1 MRLLPIF
8 LLVMWTIA
16 CEESGPRPPT
26 SPTPAAQV
34 PPAVGGATAVD
45 LSGTVV
51 EIGAG
56 PVEGAT
62 VSARNCESNQ
72 QVLGQ
77 AQTDATGA
85 FRLTIDAATSAT
97 TRCMGLS
104 AQKVGYLPT
113 DSFQAGT
120 PPITIRMQRL
130 RRATGRVLEVDG
142 GPLQR
147 VKLST
152 AGQAGTATAT
162 DENGFFILN
171 GVGRW
176 FDLEKT
182 GFVTRQIQ
190 VPEGQDIDLQTI
202 HLQRT
207 MQVSAGS
214 RVTSRISSSDGYYDS
229 FTMWDEGVFC
239 SPCKAIEIETG
250 QQDLDVELHWT
261 GGSPLTLWTVYGY
274 WNSTRTAP
282 ASPDVFNLRWRAPAD
297 TFILLVGVRS
307 NTFAAQSIPEPVY
320 FDLSIK
326 VPPPVSSATPISS
339 PGR

>member
-1 MRLLPIF
+1 VRPLIF
-8 LLVMWTIA
+8 LLVVWTIA

-26 SPTPAAQV
+26 SPTQV
-34 PPAVGGATAVD
+34 PPTVGGATTVE

-56 PVEGAT
+56 PVEAAT
-62 VSARNCESNQ
+62 VSAGNCDSNR

-77 AQTDATGA
+77 TETDASGA
-85 FRLTIDAATSAT
+85 FRLTIDASTSVT
-97 TRCMGLS
+97 TRCIFLS
-104 AQKVGYLPT
+104 AEKAGYVKT
-113 DSFQAGT
+113 DIPQLGT

-130 RRATGRVLEVDG
+130 RRVAGRVMEVDG

-147 VKLST
+147 VTVSGG
-152 AGQAGTATAT
+152 GQSGAT

-176 FDLEKT
+176 FSLEKT

-190 VPEGQDIDLQTI
+190 VPDGQDLDLQTI

-207 MQVSAGS
+207 IKVSAGS
-214 RVTSRISSSDGYYDS
+214 HVTGRISSSDGYYDS
-229 FTMWDEGVFC
+229 FTMWDESVFC
-239 SPCKAIEIETG
+239 SPCKAFELETG
-250 QQDLDVELHWT
+250 EQDLDVELHWT

-274 WNSTRTAP
+274 YNSTRTAP

-320 FDLSIK
+320 FELSIK
-326 VPPPVSSATPISS
+326 VPPAMASAVVIPSR
-339 PGR
+339 GR

>member
-1 MRLLPIF
+1 MRRLLIC
-8 LLVMWTIA
+8 LLALWTIG
-16 CEESGPRPPT
+16 CEESGRPPT
-26 SPTPAAQV
+26 SPTPPAQA
-34 PPAVGGATAVD
+34 PPTVGGITAVE

-56 PVEGAT
+56 PVEAAT
-62 VSARNCESNQ
+62 VFARNCNSNQ

-77 AQTDATGA
+77 TQTDATGA

-104 AQKVGYLPT
+104 AEKVGYVATGAYQP
-113 DSFQAGT
+113 GT

-130 RRATGRVLEVDG
+130 RRASGRVLEVDG

-147 VKLST
+147 VKVSGG
-152 AGQAGTATAT
+152 GQSGTATAT
-162 DENGFFILN
+162 DGNGFFVLN
-171 GVGRW
+171 GVGGG
-176 FDLEKT
+176 FYLEKT
-182 GFVTRQIQ
+182 GFVTRQLQ
-190 VPEGQDIDLQTI
+190 VPEGQDIDLQTV

-214 RVTSRISSSDGYYDS
+214 RVTSRVSSSDVYYDS
-229 FTMWDEGVFC
+229 YTMWDEGVFC

-261 GGSPLTLWTVYGY
+261 GGSPLTLWTVYSY
-274 WNSTRTAP
+274 WNSARTAP
-282 ASPDVFNLRWRAPAD
+282 ALPGVFSLRWRASAD
-297 TFILLVGVRS
+297 TFMLLVGVRS
-307 NTFAAQSIPEPVY
+307 DTFAAQSIPEPVY
-320 FDLSIK
+320 FELSIK
-326 VPPPVSSATPISS
+326 VPPPASAVAPLSS